1 VRRARPSAADR
12 LDRLPIAS
20 FHREITWLLGF
31 VFFFELGDINTFSF
45 AAPALLKA
53 WHLSVSTI
61 SVIVSATFLGMFVG
75 ATTGGWFS
83 DRVGR
88 KRALVV
94 TVAWYSAFSMLNACV
109 WDTRGLF
116 VARLLTGVGLSA
128 MTVVAITYVSEMF
141 PARWRGTYQGW
152 IMTIGLI
159 GIPATAYVAR
169 FTVPIA
175 EWGWRFVFL
184 WGSAGLLFLLFA
196 HRLEESPRWYERVGR
211 LADADEALD
220 RIEARTRVD
229 VGRVPPVS
237 PSAPP
242 PPGRR
247 RYVELFSRANRR
259 VTLALIVAWICET
272 QGFYGFT
279 AWVPTL
285 LVAHGF
291 PLVQSLAWSSAI
303 SIGAVPGALIT
314 ALVSD
319 RWDRKW
325 LISTVTVIVAVCG
338 LIYGMT
344 FRTTTIL
351 IFGFLVAMFLQ
362 TCASLFYA
370 YTPECFPT
378 EVRNSGAGL
387 AYGLGRLANAG
398 GPLLIA
404 FIFTR
409 YGYRSVF
416 VYITLMFL
424 LVSAT
429 VAAFGPAT
437 KGRALA

>member
-1 VRRARPSAADR
+1 
-12 LDRLPIAS
+12 
-20 FHREITWLLGF
+20 
-31 VFFFELGDINTFSF
+31 
-45 AAPALLKA
+45 
-53 WHLSVSTI
+53 
-61 SVIVSATFLGMFVG
+61 
-75 ATTGGWFS
+75 
-83 DRVGR
+83 
-88 KRALVV
+88 
-94 TVAWYSAFSMLNACV
+94 
-109 WDTRGLF
+109 
-116 VARLLTGVGLSA
+116 
-128 MTVVAITYVSEMF
+128 
-141 PARWRGTYQGW
+141 
-152 IMTIGLI
+152 
-159 GIPATAYVAR
+159 
-169 FTVPIA
+169 
-175 EWGWRFVFL
+175 
-184 WGSAGLLFLLFA
+184 
-196 HRLEESPRWYERVGR
+196 
-211 LADADEALD
+211 
-220 RIEARTRVD
+220 
-229 VGRVPPVS
+229 
-237 PSAPP
+237 
-242 PPGRR
+242 
-247 RYVELFSRANRR
+247 

-378 EVRNSGAGL
+378 EVRNSGTGL

-398 GPLLIA
+398 GPLMVA

-416 VYITLMFL
+416 IYITLMFL
-424 LVSAT
+424 LVSTT